1 MNQSVFPGRRTVVAT
16 SCALMSLA
24 LSSYALASGW
34 APFAKDDYA
43 TVARGGS
50 VSVLDGG
57 ATSVLANDF
66 DIERDPMTAVL
77 TKEPKEGELTLN
89 DNGTFSYRH
98 NGTTK
103 GKGADKDE
111 FRYSAY
117 DGTGYSRE
125 VKVYIAVE
133 ASPNTPPFV
142 TGNPP
147 GQEAIEGVR
156 YELAL
161 ARYFGDLDGSDTL
174 RYSVNGLPGSLG
186 IDRDSG
192 VLSGTPSAAD
202 VRDAAY
208 TAVITATD
216 DGGLSASL
224 NFQLVINAANS
235 PPFVVG
241 EPPNQEAIE
250 GIRYELALARYFGD
264 LDENDTLWYSVNG
277 LPGSLRIDRDS
288 GILSG
293 TPSAA
298 DARDA
303 AYTAVI
309 TATDNGGLSASLNFQ
324 LVIYADNRSDL
335 EVTASVDSNP
345 VTVGESAQWTI
356 TVENLGPADLDE
368 GELVTEWITSG
379 PDLSLT
385 VPANCSLIENNSR
398 NPSFRCALDG
408 LAANT
413 KSTVD
418 IQGALV
424 SDGDYSMIAVA
435 LSDDPVLD
443 NNASVAGAQVVAAFS
458 EGPAQIVNSAAG
470 GLASAD
476 LDGDGLNDVVAT
488 TANNTVTYFNS
499 GIRSLLTPGTSL
511 GLNSGGSDVVL
522 LDWNGDGAPDVVV
535 AGTAGAAARLY
546 MNDGRGNFA
555 DKVDVNVGGVGTV
568 FAAGAADFDG
578 DGDSDLVLTGSGG
591 SVLLQSSGGSGYST
605 QSLPAGAG
613 IDIAVAD
620 LNNDTFPDMVIVQA
634 GDRSVLLLINSGNGR
649 DFNSQSLQ
657 RGSVAGVSATDV
669 NGDGNIDLLL
679 AIDGKDLESAQ
690 SRVLIQG
697 SDGSFPAGDKIGAS
711 PLSKM
716 IAGDVDGDSL
726 ADIVA
731 VNDAGV
737 HQLYRGTASGGFVLD
752 REQIVSDGM
761 QRGILID
768 FNNDQ
773 SLDLILSGIEA
784 GVIEIHANNGIGRLG
799 LGDRIAPTVALNGPA
814 SVSLAAGEE
823 YIEEGATAQDDIDGD
838 LSASIVVSGE
848 VNSAVIGVYVVN
860 YTATDR
866 AGNQGAVVRTVQV
879 GVNEG
884 IGGSGGG
891 TISPFFLLLQAL
903 AVAVILRRRYR
914 LTLS

>member
-1 MNQSVFPGRRTVVAT
+1 MNQSVFSGRRTVAAT
-16 SCALMSLA
+16 SCVLFSLV
-24 LSSYALASGW
+24 LSSYAIASGW
-34 APFAKDDYA
+34 APFARDDYA

-57 ATSVLANDF
+57 AASVLANDF

-77 TKEPKEGELTLN
+77 TKEPKEGELAFN
-89 DNGTFSYRH
+89 DDGTFIYRH

-125 VKVYIAVE
+125 VKVFVAVE
-133 ASPNTPPFV
+133 ESPNTPPFV

-147 GQEAIEGVR
+147 DQEAIEGVR

-174 RYSVNGLPGSLG
+174 RYSVNGLPGSLK

-216 DGGLSASL
+216 
-224 NFQLVINAANS
+224 
-235 PPFVVG
+235 
-241 EPPNQEAIE
+241 
-250 GIRYELALARYFGD
+250 
-264 LDENDTLWYSVNG
+264 
-277 LPGSLRIDRDS
+277 
-288 GILSG
+288 
-293 TPSAA
+293 
-298 DARDA
+298 
-303 AYTAVI
+303 
-309 TATDNGGLSASLNFQ
+309 NGGLSASLNFQ
-324 LVIYADNRSDL
+324 LLIYADTRADL
-335 EVTASVDSNP
+335 EVTANVDFNP

-379 PDLSLT
+379 PGLSLS
-385 VPANCSLIENNSR
+385 VPSNCSLIDNNSR
-398 NPSFRCALDG
+398 NPSFRCELGG
-408 LAANT
+408 LVANT
-413 KSTVD
+413 TSTFD
-418 IQGALV
+418 IQGAMV

-435 LSDDPVLD
+435 LSDDPILE

-488 TANNTVTYFNS
+488 TANNTMIYFNS
-499 GIRSLLTPGTSL
+499 GNRSLLTPGTSL
-511 GLNSGGSDVVL
+511 GLNSGGSGIVL
-522 LDWNGDGAPDVVV
+522 LDWNGDGAPDVAV
-535 AGTAGAAARLY
+535 AGTAGEAARVY

-555 DKVDVNVGGVGTV
+555 DTVGINAGGVGTV
-568 FAAGAADFDG
+568 LAAGAADFDR
-578 DGDSDLVLTGSGG
+578 DGDSDLVLTGSSG

-605 QSLPAGAG
+605 QSLPAGPG
-613 IDIAVAD
+613 IDVAVAD
-620 LNNDTFPDMVIVQA
+620 LNSDTFPDLVIIQA
-634 GDRSVLLLINSGNGR
+634 GDRSALLLSNSGNGR
-649 DFNSQSLQ
+649 DFTSQSLQ

-679 AIDGKDLESAQ
+679 AIDGEDLESAE
-690 SRVLIQG
+690 SRILIQG

-737 HQLYRGTASGGFVLD
+737 HQLYRGTVGGGFVLD
-752 REQIVSDGM
+752 GEQIVSDGM

-773 SLDLILSGIEA
+773 SLDLILFGIEA

-799 LGDRIAPTVALNGPA
+799 LGDRIAPTVALIGPQ

-838 LSASIVVSGE
+838 LSASIVVSGQ
-848 VNSAVIGVYVVN
+848 VNSAVVGIYVVN

-891 TISPFFLLLQAL
+891 TISPFFLLLQTL
-903 AVAVILRRRYR
+903 AVAVVLRRRYR